1 MRKRSAPV
9 TFNLSFLDI
18 MFCGFGAVVL
28 LVLIINANMIRTRKQ
43 HHQDLRAEA
52 VRLELEVRAGEKYL
66 VQLHNSLDS
75 ADREIESA
83 AGRSSEVL
91 ARMESIREELADLR
105 QQTMARKKHI
115 NALRTD
121 LEQMEAETRRLG
133 GELQKRE
140 ERGDRVRR
148 FEGEGNRQYLTGLK
162 LGGRRVLLLI
172 DSSASML
179 DETIVNIVRRKNMDD
194 RTKQQSPKWQ
204 RAQKTAEWLIANL
217 PPESSLQMYA
227 FNTVVFPLSGDN
239 RGAWIPAADSRAV
252 SEMVGNLHR
261 RVPGGGTSLENAF
274 RLAANLRPPPD
285 NILLITD
292 GLPTQGA
299 KISGSTTVSGRER
312 IQYFERAVKIL
323 PGSIPVNTIL
333 FPMEGDPMAA
343 VRFWKLAVDTRGSF
357 LTPSRDWP

>member
-1 MRKRSAPV
+1 MRKRSAQA

-28 LVLIINANMIRTRKQ
+28 LVLIINANMIRTRKE
-43 HHQDLRAEA
+43 HHRDLRAEV
-52 VRLELEVRAGEKYL
+52 VRLELEVRTGREYL
-66 VQLHNSLDS
+66 VQLRNSLETEDNQIS
-75 ADREIESA
+75 SA
-83 AGRSSEVL
+83 AGKSSEVL
-91 ARMESIREELADLR
+91 AGIQKIREELADLR
-105 QQTMARKKHI
+105 QQTMARKEHI
-115 NALRTD
+115 NDLRTD
-121 LEQMEAETRRLG
+121 LEVMDRETRRLG
-133 GELQKRE
+133 SELQIKQE
-140 ERGDRVRR
+140 QGDRVRR

-204 RAQKTAEWLIANL
+204 RAQRTAEWLIANL
-217 PPESSLQMYA
+217 PPESSLQMYD
-227 FNTVVFPLSGDN
+227 FNTGVSSLADNN
-239 RGAWIPAADSRAV
+239 RGAWVKATDSQAL
-252 SEMVGNLHR
+252 SEMVGNLHS

-274 RLAANLRPPPD
+274 LLARNLLPPPD

-299 KISGSTTVSGRER
+299 KISGSTTVSGKQR
-312 IQYFERAVKIL
+312 IKYFDRAVEIL
-323 PGSIPVNTIL
+323 PKGIPVNTIL

-343 VRFWKLAVDTRGSF
+343 VHFWKLAVDSQGSF
-357 LTPSRDWP
+357 LTPTRDWP